1 MIHGKK
7 LTVVMPAY
15 NAAKTLTRAYEQLP
29 HEIVDDI
36 ILVDDH
42 SRDNTIDIA
51 RGLSIGAVVRHNKNL
66 GYGGNQKTCYTLALQ
81 RGADIVVMIHPD
93 CQYSPR
99 LCGAIAWM
107 IGSGEYD
114 VVLASRILGNQAL
127 KGGMPIWKYIP
138 NRLLTMFENAML
150 GIKLSEFHT
159 GYRAFSRDVLE
170 NLPLDE
176 NSNDFVFD
184 NQMSA
189 QAAYFGYRIGEISC
203 PTVYEKESSSISF
216 QRSITYGF
224 GVINTSIQY
233 RLNKLGVKKD
243 RYLSFDGHKL
253 KIHRPVNWIE

>member
-1 MIHGKK
+1 M
-7 LTVVMPAY
+7 
-15 NAAKTLTRAYEQLP
+15 
-29 HEIVDDI
+29 
-36 ILVDDH
+36 
-42 SRDNTIDIA
+42 
-51 RGLSIGAVVRHNKNL
+51 
-66 GYGGNQKTCYTLALQ
+66 
-81 RGADIVVMIHPD
+81 
-93 CQYSPR
+93 
-99 LCGAIAWM
+99 
-107 IGSGEYD
+107 
-114 VVLASRILGNQAL
+114 LASRILGNQAL

-170 NLPLDE
+170 QLPLDE

-184 NQMSA
+184 NQMIA

-224 GVINTSIQY
+224 GVINTSMQY